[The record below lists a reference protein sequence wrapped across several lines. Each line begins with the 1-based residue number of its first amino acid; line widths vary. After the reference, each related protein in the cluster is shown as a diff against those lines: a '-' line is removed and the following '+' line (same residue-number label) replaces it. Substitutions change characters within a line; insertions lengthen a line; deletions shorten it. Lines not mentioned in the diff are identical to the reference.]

1 MLISAPQACLVSQ
14 RSEGHHVGAG
24 DGTGRCWANPPA
36 QNRCSFFLKAEK
48 LPSEWGLTISRASL
62 KFTWLLLHTLP
73 EAKSLHPGQDLS

>member
-1 MLISAPQACLVSQ
+1 MWVLGMEP
-14 RSEGHHVGAG
+14 GAAG
-24 DGTGRCWANPPA
+24 PTLQPKIVVP
-36 QNRCSFFLKAEK
+36 FFLKAEK